1 MMEEVSMN
9 MALDAHAIEQMSEE
23 EIFACLEAE
32 QGPKFTVPTKKAKLK
47 EGLLQIMEDKEEEE
61 DPVDKYVK
69 ENRRLQQVSHR
80 LEQENDNLAHR
91 LISGKVELRRAL
103 DNAEEK
109 VFELSRDLLQS
120 RKQLQATEEEKLLS
134 EEETAMLKEVFRRE
148 LEKAEQ
154 RANRSSGIVE
164 DYKQICS
171 QLTNRLERQQAAH
184 REEVDSLKN
193 ATASC
198 AHCQG
203 VIESN
208 TSQDTADD
216 QATTE
221 KSKAE
226 NNATPTPEGLRR
238 DSQEKESLKAQIREL
253 ERDLAQTKLLMVE
266 AKCKIQELE
275 HDKGILANDLQ
286 EAKNNWIS
294 KAFTSLRT
302 SGGGLYSLGVPKD
315 GAPAASWNLH
325 SASFSKKLTWPHSH
339 SQKVAGQSTT

>member
-1 MMEEVSMN
+1 MN

-23 EIFACLEAE
+23 EIFACLEAD

-47 EGLLQIMEDKEEEE
+47 KSLLQIMEDKEED

-103 DNAEEK
+103 DKAEEK
-109 VFELSRDLLQS
+109 VFELSKDLVQS
-120 RKQLQATEEEKLLS
+120 RKQLQATEEEKILN

-184 REEVDSLKN
+184 REEVDSLKS
-193 ATASC
+193 ATKSC
-198 AHCQG
+198 AHCQR
-203 VIESN
+203 IFDSN
-208 TSQDTADD
+208 SGQDSAEE
-216 QATTE
+216 QAVTE
-221 KSKAE
+221 NSKSE
-226 NNATPTPEGLRR
+226 NNTVPTQGDQRR
-238 DSQEKESLKAQIREL
+238 DEREKESLRAQIREL
-253 ERDLAQTKLLMVE
+253 EQDLAQTKLLMVE
-266 AKCKIQELE
+266 AKCKIQVRID
-275 HDKGILANDLQ
+275 HDNIYYMQ
-286 EAKNNWIS
+286 Y
-294 KAFTSLRT
+294 TCH
-302 SGGGLYSLGVPKD
+302 V
-315 GAPAASWNLH
+315 NLN
-325 SASFSKKLTWPHSH
+325 SH
-339 SQKVAGQSTT
+339 TV